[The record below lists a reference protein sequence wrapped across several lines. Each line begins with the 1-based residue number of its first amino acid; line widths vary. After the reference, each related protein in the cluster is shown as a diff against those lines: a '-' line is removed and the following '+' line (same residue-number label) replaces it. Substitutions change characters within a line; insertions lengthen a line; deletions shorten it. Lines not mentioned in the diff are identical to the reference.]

1 MMNSNEKLLELK
13 MLLDQEVSNLTELG
27 QRTLEMLREELQY
40 DEVGRD

>member
-27 QRTLEMLREELQY
+27 QRTLDMLREELQY

>member
-27 QRTLEMLREELQY
+27 QQTLEILREELQY

>member
-27 QRTLEMLREELQY
+27 QRTLEILREELQY